1 MSQETENNNQEILD
15 IDHAVEAGQTEGGEQ
30 MHAEDILH
38 EDTHE
43 AGHEGEAHGE
53 HEHTL
58 FAETVFHVGDF
69 PITNSLL
76 TSWLAAFLILI
87 LALVIRAK
95 NSRIPSVFQSFM
107 ETIVEGAL
115 DMMDL
120 VTSDRNKSRKVFP
133 IVFSIFLFVLIN
145 NWLGLLPGLG
155 SLTYNGTAIFRGGT
169 ADLNTTL
176 ALGLFAVISANIFGI
191 LVVGGWNYFNKFVN
205 LKALMEIPG
214 KISKDPTIVLVNPI
228 NFFVGLIEIVSEVA
242 KVASLSF
249 RLFGNIFA
257 GEVLIASIS
266 ALVAYGVPLP
276 FMFLEVIVG
285 IIQAL
290 IFAILTLVYYT
301 IASTE
306 HEH

>member
-1 MSQETENNNQEILD
+1 MSLETTNSNQNNIEDTSHIAEEILGEGV
-15 IDHAVEAGQTEGGEQ
+15 HQEAG
-30 MHAEDILH
+30 AH
-38 EDTHE
+38 E
-43 AGHEGEAHGE
+43 E

-58 FAETVFHVGDF
+58 FAETIFNVGDF

-76 TSWLAAFLILI
+76 TSWVAVFLIII
-87 LALVIRAK
+87 LSLTIRAK
-95 NSRIPSVFQSFM
+95 NSRIPSVFQSFI
-107 ETIVEGAL
+107 ETVIEGAL
-115 DMMDL
+115 GMMDL
-120 VTSDRNKSRKVFP
+120 VTDDRAKSKKVFP
-133 IVFSIFLFVLIN
+133 LVFSIFLFILIN
-145 NWLGLLPGLG
+145 NWLGLVPGLG
-155 SLTYNGTAIFRGGT
+155 SITYNGTALFRGAT

-176 ALGLFAVISANIFGI
+176 ALGLFAVVSANVFGI
-191 LVVGGWNYFNKFVN
+191 IVVGGWNWFNKFIN
-205 LKALMEIPG
+205 IKALLEIPG
-214 KISKDPTIVLVNPI
+214 KIRHEPTIVLVNPI
-228 NFFVGLIEIVSEVA
+228 TFFVGLIEIVSEIA

-266 ALVAYGVPLP
+266 ALVAFGVPLP

-290 IFAILTLVYYT
+290 IFSILTLVYYT

>member
-1 MSQETENNNQEILD
+1 MIQETDHNNKNIENTSITVEEVLGEDLNQEAGA
-15 IDHAVEAGQTEGGEQ
+15 HTEAT
-30 MHAEDILH
+30 
-38 EDTHE
+38 
-43 AGHEGEAHGE
+43 GHEE

-76 TSWLAAFLILI
+76 TSWVAVFLILI
-87 LALVIRAK
+87 LSIIIRAK
-95 NSRIPSVFQSFM
+95 NSRIPSVFQSF
-107 ETIVEGAL
+107 VEMIINGAL
-115 DMMDL
+115 SMMDL
-120 VTSDRNKSRKVFP
+120 VTNDREKSKRVFP
-133 IVFSIFLFVLIN
+133 VIFSIFIFILIN

-155 SLTYNGTAIFRGGT
+155 SITYDGVALLRGGT

-176 ALGLFAVISANIFGI
+176 ALGLFSVISANIFGVI
-191 LVVGGWNYFNKFVN
+191 VVGGWNYFNKFIN
-205 LKALMEIPG
+205 IKALLEIPG
-214 KISKDPTIVLVNPI
+214 KIRRDPTIVLVNPI
-228 NFFVGLIEIVSEVA
+228 TFFVGLIEIVSEIA

-290 IFAILTLVYYT
+290 IFSILTLVYYT

>member
-1 MSQETENNNQEILD
+1 MSQETINNQQNNNIENPSHIAEEILD
-15 IDHAVEAGQTEGGEQ
+15 EG
-30 MHAEDILH
+30 
-38 EDTHE
+38 
-43 AGHEGEAHGE
+43 AHNESAE

-76 TSWLAAFLILI
+76 TSWVAVFLIII
-87 LALVIRAK
+87 LSLVIRAK

-107 ETIVEGAL
+107 EIIIDGAL
-115 DMMDL
+115 GMMDL
-120 VTSDRNKSRKVFP
+120 VTNDREKSKKVFP
-133 IVFSIFLFVLIN
+133 VIFSIFLFVLIN

-155 SLTYNGTAIFRGGT
+155 SITYNGVALLRGGT

-176 ALGLFAVISANIFGI
+176 ALGLFSVVSANIFGM

-205 LKALMEIPG
+205 LKALIEIPG
-214 KISKDPTIVLVNPI
+214 KIRREPTIILVNPI
-228 NFFVGLIEIVSEVA
+228 TFFVGLIEIVSEVA

-276 FMFLEVIVG
+276 FMFLEIIVG

-290 IFAILTLVYYT
+290 IFSILTLVYYT
-301 IASTE
+301 IASVE